1 MASARPRRRTPVWQE
16 VEQQQRRK
24 VASRVKAR
32 RRSARRYAVVYDIEG
47 PRVRLGM
54 LWFAGN
60 VVALIVGLPLVV
72 PLYAVTAGVAAL
84 QTAKAW
90 TARGRRPHRVVAG
103 AGAAGLPVAAALGT
117 GLMGLAVLALAGAAV
132 ATAFAQPDGAA
143 RSSRAG
149 GQRIV
154 HAACTVQ
161 CSLFAGLAAASVVIT
176 ERYEIGAVWTLVL
189 LVAAYETGD
198 YIVGS
203 GAANPYEGPIA
214 GIAAIL
220 VITFTISALGVPPF
234 EFPAAFVFGGFA
246 AVLCPAGQLTGS
258 VVLPS
263 AAAPAPALRRIDSL
277 LVLGPFWA
285 FAVGLYIQSLQSS

>member
-1 MASARPRRRTPVWQE
+1 VASARPRRTPVWQE
-16 VEQQQRRK
+16 VEQQQQRK
-24 VASRVKAR
+24 VSSRVRAR
-32 RRSARRYAVVYDIEG
+32 RRKARRYAVVYDIEG
-47 PRVRLGM
+47 PRIRLGV

-60 VVALIVGLPLVV
+60 VAALMLGLLAVV

-84 QTAKAW
+84 QTARTW

-103 AGAAGLPVAAALGT
+103 AGAAALPVAAALST
-117 GLMGLAVLALAGAAV
+117 GLLGLAVLGLAGAAV
-132 ATAFAQPDGAA
+132 ATAFAPPDGA
-143 RSSRAG
+143 G
-149 GQRIV
+149 GSTRQGTDWIV
-154 HAACTVQ
+154 HAACTIQ

-203 GAANPYEGPIA
+203 GAGNPYEGPLA
-214 GIAAIL
+214 GVAAIL

-246 AVLCPAGQLTGS
+246 AVLCPAGQLMAS
-258 VVLPS
+258 AVLPS

-277 LVLGPFWA
+277 LLLGPLWA
-285 FAVGLYIQSLQSS
+285 FAIGLYIQSLQPS